1 MNTEQ
6 FRQLLEAFVEAH
18 IRDHVA
24 EWEAAGCYPAMLH
37 RQAGEAG
44 ILSLG
49 ISSDDAPCAP
59 LDAGLMRRTTLI
71 RGLARG
77 GAQSIA
83 VGLGSHFV
91 SLSAVAGGSEEHAA
105 AIAPS
110 IWNGTHTI
118 ALALTEPHGG
128 SNLRDIRSRARR
140 NGPDFRVS
148 GEKAFICNGT
158 RADYLLVSAC
168 LEDSGPSLF
177 LVENDERVRKQPL
190 VPLGWRALPQAH
202 LTFEDAPARL
212 VGRPGSALR
221 LLRPALALERLN
233 LAVLAVTSARLL
245 FDEMLADACMREVD
259 GCRLAEKQAPAHR
272 LAASATQLRIVEAF
286 VDALLTG
293 FGEDGGPAMPPEPD
307 IAMAKNAATRLL
319 EQISREAVQFAG
331 ARGCVAPSLA
341 ERMFR
346 DARLLAI
353 GGGSEEIMNEIIAR
367 DLRRNHAESN
377 R

>member
-1 MNTEQ
+1 MNAEQ
-6 FRQLLEAFVEAH
+6 FRQRLEAFVEAQ
-18 IRDHVA
+18 IRDQVA
-24 EWEAAGCYPAMLH
+24 EWEAGGRYPATLH
-37 RQAGEAG
+37 REAGEAG
-44 ILSLG
+44 ILSVG
-49 ISSDDAPCAP
+49 MSSDDAPCAP
-59 LDAGLMRRTTLI
+59 LDAGLMRRAMLI

-91 SLSAVAGGSEEHAA
+91 PLSAVAGGSKECANE
-105 AIAPS
+105 IAPS
-110 IWNGTHTI
+110 IWNGTHMI

-128 SNLRDIRSRARR
+128 SNLRDIRSYAQRDGSNYRI
-140 NGPDFRVS
+140 S

-158 RADYLLVSAC
+158 RAEYLLVSAC
-168 LEDSGPSLF
+168 LADSGPSLF
-177 LVENDERVRKQPL
+177 LVESGERVRKQPL

-202 LTFEDAPARL
+202 LTFVDAPARL
-212 VGRPGSALR
+212 VGQPGSALR
-221 LLRPALALERLN
+221 LLRPALALERVN
-233 LAVLAVTSARLL
+233 LAVLAITSARLL
-245 FDEMLADACMREVD
+245 FDEMLADACMREID
-259 GCRLAEKQAPAHR
+259 GCALAEKQAPAHR
-272 LAASATQLRIVEAF
+272 LACSATQLRIVETF
-286 VDALLTG
+286 VDALLTS
-293 FGEDGGPAMPPEPD
+293 FGEDGAPAMPPQTD

-319 EQISREAVQFAG
+319 ELVAREAVQFAG

-353 GGGSEEIMNEIIAR
+353 GGGSEEVMNEIIVR

>member
-6 FRQLLEAFVEAH
+6 FRQLLEAFVEAN

-24 EWEAAGCYPAMLH
+24 EWEAVGCYPAMLH
-37 RQAGEAG
+37 GQAGEAG
-44 ILSLG
+44 ILSLSM
-49 ISSDDAPCAP
+49 SSDDAPCAP
-59 LDAGLMRRTTLI
+59 LHAGLVRRTTLI
-71 RGLARG
+71 RGLALG

-91 SLSAVAGGSEEHAA
+91 SLSAIAGGSEEHANE
-105 AIAPS
+105 IAPS

-128 SNLRDIRSRARR
+128 SNLRDIRSCARR
-140 NGPDFRVS
+140 NGSDFRVS

-158 RADYLLVSAC
+158 RADYLLVNAR
-168 LEDSGPSLF
+168 LADSGPSLF

-202 LTFEDAPARL
+202 LTFEDAPARI
-212 VGRPGSALR
+212 VGQPGSALR

-245 FDEMLADACMREVD
+245 FDEMLADACMREID
-259 GCRLAEKQAPAHR
+259 GCTLAEKQAPAHR
-272 LAASATQLRIVEAF
+272 LAAGATQLRIVETF
-286 VDALLTG
+286 VDTLVTG
-293 FGEDGGPAMPPEPD
+293 FGEDGAPAMPPEMD

-319 EQISREAVQFAG
+319 ELVSREAVQFAG

-353 GGGSEEIMNEIIAR
+353 GGGSEEVMNEIIVR
-367 DLRRNHAESN
+367 DLRRNNAGSN